1 MYDDQDAC
9 DIVLEAGGLINS
21 RDLQGWTALHYAAA
35 FGLTEMTQYLLD
47 KGADPRKK
55 SKEGKI
61 QRGIVNDCLLFIIY
75 LI

>member
-35 FGLTEMTQYLLD
+35 FDLTEMTQYLLD
-47 KGADPRKK
+47 RGADPRKK
-55 SKEGKI
+55 SKEG
-61 QRGIVNDCLLFIIY
+61 LF
-75 LI
+75 